1 MIIDRERFLKEERP
15 LWRELE
21 ALLDGL
27 EQDATRSLNLDEAKR
42 FHYLYRRASADLSK
56 IATFAAE
63 PRIHGYLEALVGRA
77 YSEIHETRR
86 RSQPAQIAEW
96 VLRTVPRA
104 FRRHVVLFY
113 LATLITLMGSA
124 FGTAVILFD
133 YDSKYIIMPFR
144 HLAGDPSER
153 VAWEESAEEDRLEGR
168 KTSFSAFLWVN
179 NTRVSIMA
187 LALGMT
193 FGIGTTILL
202 FYNGAILGAVAADYV
217 LAGESTFLMGW
228 LLPHGVIEIPA
239 ILIGGQAGLVL
250 GRALIGFGTSEN
262 MRTRFR
268 SVSGDL
274 VTLIFAVAI
283 MLVWAGL
290 VEAFF
295 SQYHEPYLPYGA
307 KIAFGAIE
315 LIALFLYLGLSGR
328 KGEKT
333 RHSGEAGEPEEATAH
348 A

>member
-27 EQDATRSLNLDEAKR
+27 DQDAARSLSIGEAKR

-63 PRIHGYLEALVGRA
+63 PRVRGYLESLVGRA

-86 RSQPAQIAEW
+86 RSQPAQIADW
-96 VLRTVPRA
+96 VRRGFPRA
-104 FRRHVVLFY
+104 FRRHAVAFY
-113 LATLITLMGSA
+113 LSVFITLLGSA
-124 FGTAVILFD
+124 FGSAVILFD
-133 YDSKYIIMPFR
+133 YDSKHIIMPFG
-144 HLAGDPSER
+144 HLAGNPSDR
-153 VAWEESAEEDRLEGR
+153 VTWEESAEEDRLEGA
-168 KTSFSAFLWVN
+168 KTTFSAFLWVN

-202 FYNGAILGAVAADYV
+202 FYNGAILGAVAADYI

-228 LLPHGVIEIPA
+228 LLPHGAIEIPA
-239 ILIGGQAGLVL
+239 ILIAGQAGLVL
-250 GRALIGFGTSEN
+250 GQALIGFGTSES
-262 MRTRFR
+262 MRARFR
-268 SVSGDL
+268 SISKDL

-295 SQYHEPYLPYGA
+295 SQYHEPYLPYGV
-307 KIAFGAIE
+307 KIAFGTIE
-315 LIALFLYLGLSGR
+315 LIALFLYLGRSGR
-328 KGEKT
+328 KGEET
-333 RHSGEAGEPEEATAH
+333 GSSREARETAAH

>member
-21 ALLDGL
+21 ALLDGF
-27 EQDATRSLNLDEAKR
+27 EQDASRSLNIQEAKR

-63 PRIHGYLEALVGRA
+63 PRIRGYLESLVGRA

-86 RSQPAQIAEW
+86 RSQPAQIAHW
-96 VLRTVPRA
+96 ILRTFPRA
-104 FRRHVVLFY
+104 FRRRIVAFY
-113 LATLITLMGSA
+113 FSTLITLIGCV
-124 FGTAVILFD
+124 FGAGVILFD
-133 YDSKYIIMPFR
+133 YDSKDILMPFG

-153 VAWEESAEEDRLEGR
+153 VAWEESVEEDRLEGG

-193 FGIGTTILL
+193 FGVGTTILL
-202 FYNGAILGAVAADYV
+202 FYNGAILGAVAADYIM
-217 LAGESTFLMGW
+217 AGESTFLMGW
-228 LLPHGVIEIPA
+228 LLPHGAVEIPA
-239 ILIGGQAGLVL
+239 ILIAGQAGLLL
-250 GRALIGFGTSEN
+250 GQALIGFGTSES
-262 MRTRFR
+262 MRARFR
-268 SVSGDL
+268 SVSRDL

-295 SQYHEPYLPYGA
+295 SQYHEPYLPYGL
-307 KIAFGAIE
+307 KIAFGTIE
-315 LIALFLYLGLSGR
+315 LAALFFYLGRSGR
-328 KGEKT
+328 KGEET
-333 RHSGEAGEPEEATAH
+333 GSSGKSQEAAAH

>member
-1 MIIDRERFLKEERP
+1 
-15 LWRELE
+15 
-21 ALLDGL
+21 
-27 EQDATRSLNLDEAKR
+27 
-42 FHYLYRRASADLSK
+42 
-56 IATFAAE
+56 
-63 PRIHGYLEALVGRA
+63 
-77 YSEIHETRR
+77 
-86 RSQPAQIAEW
+86 
-96 VLRTVPRA
+96 
-104 FRRHVVLFY
+104 
-113 LATLITLMGSA
+113 
-124 FGTAVILFD
+124 
-133 YDSKYIIMPFR
+133 
-144 HLAGDPSER
+144 
-153 VAWEESAEEDRLEGR
+153 
-168 KTSFSAFLWVN
+168 
-179 NTRVSIMA
+179 MA

-228 LLPHGVIEIPA
+228 LLPPGVIEIPA
-239 ILIGGQAGLVL
+239 TLLGGQSGLGL
-250 GRALIGFGTSEN
+250 GRALICFGTSEN
-262 MRTRFR
+262 MRTRSR

-295 SQYHEPYLPYGA
+295 SQYHEPYLPDGA

-333 RHSGEAGEPEEATAH
+333 RHSGEAGEPDEVTAH